1 MSVYIMFGYTFP
13 KVYGLDQPFQR
24 LKKIEKFWWYKKK
37 VYFPSNS
44 RYNREMSFN
53 ASVEVTEVVMRTLE
67 NASKELAKRCIL
79 ECALRHNFDGDEELR
94 ILGLENV
101 TVILKKKPVIKEKPV
116 IPVKSKFCL
125 PFLSSSVD
133 KNGCNGIA
141 FNEGLFTQCKKVR
154 IENESFCKMCLG
166 ESQASENGEPKNGTV
181 QRRSESPYYSYQD
194 SRGRMPPAYLDYMK
208 KRDITE
214 DEVLSEAEKQGLT
227 ISREHFMSFSRS
239 KKSVVKVAKVAKKSK
254 KSLIFEEDEEKE
266 DLFAQLNDMLE
277 ETLEDLSNDVVLDD
291 YEQSRIM
298 EEKRAEKEA
307 KALEKEQEKAAK
319 LVQKA
324 EEKAERE
331 AKAAQDKAERE
342 EKLALE
348 KAERA
353 AKLAQ
358 EKAAREEK
366 LALEKVEREAKLAQK
381 AQEKAEKEAKLEQEK
396 AEKAAKLA
404 QEKAEK
410 AAKLAE
416 EKIAR
421 ETKLAEEKAERA
433 AKLAQEKADKEAK
446 LAKKT
451 QKPVEKPV
459 EKPAETTAPKKV
471 TVKRLFYNGKQY
483 LKSTENVL
491 YDPDTKE
498 EVGIWCE
505 ETQTILDLPDEYYES
520 DEDEN

>member
-1 MSVYIMFGYTFP
+1 
-13 KVYGLDQPFQR
+13 
-24 LKKIEKFWWYKKK
+24 
-37 VYFPSNS
+37 
-44 RYNREMSFN
+44 MSFN

-227 ISREHFMSFSRS
+227 IPREHFMSFSRS
-239 KKSVVKVAKVAKKSK
+239 KKSVAKVAKVAKKSK

-291 YEQSRIM
+291 YSKAQKE
-298 EEKRAEKEA
+298 EEKRLEREAKAEQ
-307 KALEKEQEKAAK
+307 KALEKEK
-319 LVQKA
+319 QKA
-324 EEKAERE
+324 DRE

-348 KAERA
+348 KAEKA

-366 LALEKVEREAKLAQK
+366 LALEKIEREAKLAQK

-416 EKIAR
+416 EKAAR

>member
-1 MSVYIMFGYTFP
+1 
-13 KVYGLDQPFQR
+13 
-24 LKKIEKFWWYKKK
+24 
-37 VYFPSNS
+37 
-44 RYNREMSFN
+44 MSFN
-53 ASVEVTEVVMRTLE
+53 ASVEVTEVVLRSLE
-67 NASKELAKRCIL
+67 NASKDLAKRCIL

-94 ILGLENV
+94 VLGLDNV
-101 TVILKKKPVIKEKPV
+101 TVILKKKPIIKEKPV
-116 IPVKSKFCL
+116 ITNKPRFCL
-125 PFLSSSVD
+125 PFLAKTVD
-133 KNGCNGIA
+133 ENGCNGIA
-141 FNEGLFTQCKKVR
+141 FNEGLYTQCKKVR
-154 IENESFCKMCLG
+154 VDNESFCKMCLG
-166 ESQASENGEPKNGTV
+166 ESKVSENGEPKNGTV
-181 QRRSESPYYSYQD
+181 QRRSNSPYYSYED
-194 SRGRMPPAYLDYMK
+194 SRGRMPPSYLDYMK
-208 KRDITE
+208 KRGITE

-227 ISREHFMSFSRS
+227 IPKEHFMSFSRS
-239 KKSVVKVAKVAKKSK
+239 KKSVAKVAKVAKKSK

-266 DLFAQLNDMLE
+266 DLFTHLNDLLE
-277 ETLEDLSNDVVLDD
+277 ETLEELSDDVVLDD

-307 KALEKEQEKAAK
+307 KALEKEQEKTAK

-324 EEKAERE
+324 LEKAERE
-331 AKAAQDKAERE
+331 AKAA
-342 EKLALE
+342 LE
-348 KAERA
+348 KAEREAKA
-353 AKLAQ
+353 AEEKVEREAKKVQ

-366 LALEKVEREAKLAQK
+366 LALESAEREAKLAQK
-381 AQEKAEKEAKLEQEK
+381 AQEKADREAKLEQEK

-421 ETKLAEEKAERA
+421 ETKLAEEKAEKA
-433 AKLAQEKADKEAK
+433 AKLAQEKADKEAKLAK

-483 LKSTENVL
+483 LKSNENML

>member
-1 MSVYIMFGYTFP
+1 
-13 KVYGLDQPFQR
+13 
-24 LKKIEKFWWYKKK
+24 
-37 VYFPSNS
+37 
-44 RYNREMSFN
+44 MSFN

-67 NASKELAKRCIL
+67 KASKDLAKRCIL
-79 ECALRHNFDGDEELR
+79 ECALRHNFDVDEELR

-116 IPVKSKFCL
+116 ISVKAKFSL

-214 DEVLSEAEKQGLT
+214 DEVLAEAEKQGLT
-227 ISREHFMSFSRS
+227 IPREHFMSFNRS
-239 KKSVVKVAKVAKKSK
+239 KKMKPKAVKKSK
-254 KSLIFEEDEEKE
+254 KGVIFEEEDEEKE
-266 DLFAQLNDMLE
+266 DLFAQLNDLVE
-277 ETLEDLSNDVVLDD
+277 ETLDDLKDDVVLDD
-291 YEQSRIM
+291 YLKAQKE
-298 EEKRAEKEA
+298 AEKAAEREA
-307 KALEKEQEKAAK
+307 KLAQKALEKSEQKVEREAKAA
-319 LVQKA
+319 QD
-324 EEKAERE
+324 KAERE

-348 KAERA
+348 KAEKA

-358 EKAAREEK
+358 DKADAKAAREEK
-366 LALEKVEREAKLAQK
+366 LALEKVEREAKLVQK
-381 AQEKAEKEAKLEQEK
+381 AIEKAEREAKAELEKAEREAKAELEK

-404 QEKAEK
+404 QEKADAK
-410 AAKLAE
+410 AA
-416 EKIAR
+416 R
-421 ETKLAEEKAERA
+421 EAKLAEEKAERA
-433 AKLAQEKADKEAK
+433 AKVAQEKADREAKKAQEKEEKEKAAFLKGKCLVKELIKHNDKEA
-446 LAKKT
+446 
-451 QKPVEKPV
+451 QKPAEKPV
-459 EKPAETTAPKKV
+459 EDTAPKKV

-483 LKSTENVL
+483 LKSGENVL

-505 ETQTILDLPDEYYES
+505 ETQTILDLPDEFYED
-520 DEDEN
+520 DEDDDEN

>member
-1 MSVYIMFGYTFP
+1 M
-13 KVYGLDQPFQR
+13 
-24 LKKIEKFWWYKKK
+24 
-37 VYFPSNS
+37 
-44 RYNREMSFN
+44 
-53 ASVEVTEVVMRTLE
+53 
-67 NASKELAKRCIL
+67 
-79 ECALRHNFDGDEELR
+79 
-94 ILGLENV
+94 

-166 ESQASENGEPKNGTV
+166 ESKVSENGEPKNGTV

-227 ISREHFMSFSRS
+227 IPREHFMSFSRS
-239 KKSVVKVAKVAKKSK
+239 KKSVAKVAKKSK

-291 YEQSRIM
+291 YSKAQKE
-298 EEKRAEKEA
+298 EEKRLEREAKAEQ
-307 KALEKEQEKAAK
+307 KALEKEKQ
-319 LVQKA
+319 
-324 EEKAERE
+324 KAERE

-348 KAERA
+348 KAEKA

-381 AQEKAEKEAKLEQEK
+381 AQEKADREAKLALEK
-396 AEKAAKLA
+396 EEKAAKLA
-404 QEKAEK
+404 QDKAEAK
-410 AAKLAE
+410 A
-416 EKIAR
+416 AR
-421 ETKLAEEKAERA
+421 ETKLAEEKAARE
-433 AKLAQEKADKEAK
+433 AKVAQEKADKEAK
-446 LAKKT
+446 KAQEKEEKEAKKPT
-451 QKPVEKPV
+451 QKTQKTVEKPVEKPV
-459 EKPAETTAPKKV
+459 EKQAETTAPKKV

-491 YDPDTKE
+491 YDPDTRE

-520 DEDEN
+520 DEDEDEN

>member
-1 MSVYIMFGYTFP
+1 
-13 KVYGLDQPFQR
+13 
-24 LKKIEKFWWYKKK
+24 
-37 VYFPSNS
+37 
-44 RYNREMSFN
+44 MSFN

-116 IPVKSKFCL
+116 IPSKAKFCL

-166 ESQASENGEPKNGTV
+166 ESKVSENGEPKNGTV

-194 SRGRMPPAYLDYMK
+194 SRGRMPLAYLDYMK

-227 ISREHFMSFSRS
+227 IPREHFMSFSRS
-239 KKSVVKVAKVAKKSK
+239 KKSVAKVAKVVKKSK

-266 DLFAQLNDMLE
+266 DLFAQVNDMLE
-277 ETLEDLSNDVVLDD
+277 ETLEDLSNDLNNVVLDD
-291 YEQSRIM
+291 YSKAQKE
-298 EEKRAEKEA
+298 EEKRLEREA
-307 KALEKEQEKAAK
+307 KALEKALEKAN
-319 LVQKA
+319 Q
-324 EEKAERE
+324 KAERE

-348 KAERA
+348 KAEKA
-353 AKLAQ
+353 AEREAKKAQ

-366 LALEKVEREAKLAQK
+366 LALEKIEREAKLAQK
-381 AQEKAEKEAKLEQEK
+381 AQEKAEKEAKAELEK

-404 QEKAEK
+404 QEKAEAK
-410 AAKLAE
+410 AAREAKLAE
-416 EKIAR
+416 EKAAR
-421 ETKLAEEKAERA
+421 ETKLAEEKAARE
-433 AKLAQEKADKEAK
+433 AKVAQEKADREAKKAQEKEEKEAK
-446 LAKKT
+446 KPTQKT
-451 QKPVEKPV
+451 QKTVEKPVEKPM

-483 LKSTENVL
+483 LKSTENML
-491 YDPDTKE
+491 YDPDTRE

-520 DEDEN
+520 DEDEDEN